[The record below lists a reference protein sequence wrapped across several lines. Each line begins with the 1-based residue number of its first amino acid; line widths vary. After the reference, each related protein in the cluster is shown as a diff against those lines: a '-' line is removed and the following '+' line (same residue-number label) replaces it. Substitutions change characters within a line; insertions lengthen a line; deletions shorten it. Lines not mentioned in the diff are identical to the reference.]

1 MTTNEIKNR
10 VADSGIVNVDLSD
23 YAPKENILELDLKQF
38 LFDGLVLKEKEFRV
52 ALKEF
57 DFNKYDGKVV
67 AVFCGA
73 NVIVPMWAYMLIT
86 TYLNNAN
93 AKIYFGNKN
102 KVTQAIIKEN
112 INSINVDDYKEKR
125 VIVNGC
131 SNIKLSEGL
140 FIAITKKLQKNVKSL
155 MFGEACSAVPIFK
168 NK

>member
-86 TYLNNAN
+86 TYLNSAN

-112 INSINVDDYKEKR
+112 IDSINVDDYKEKR

-140 FIAITKKLQKNVKSL
+140 YIAITKKLQKNVKSL

>member
-86 TYLNNAN
+86 TYLNNVN

-112 INSINVDDYKEKR
+112 IDSINVDDYKEKR

-131 SNIKLSEGL
+131 SNIELNEGL
-140 FIAITKKLQKNVKSL
+140 YIAITKKLQKNVKSL

>member
-1 MTTNEIKNR
+1 MIKGEIKNK
-10 VADSGIVNVDLSD
+10 VADSGIININLSI
-23 YAPKENILELDLKQF
+23 YAPKETILELDIKQF
-38 LFDGLVLKEKEFRV
+38 LFNGLVLKEKEFRL

-57 DFNKYDGKVV
+57 DFKKYENKIVG
-67 AVFCGA
+67 VFCGA
-73 NVIVPMWAYMLIT
+73 SVIIPMWAYMLIT
-86 TYLNNAN
+86 TYLNNMD

-102 KVTQAIIKEN
+102 EVLQLIIKKN
-112 INSINVDDYKEKR
+112 INCIDVKDFKEKR

-140 FIAITKKLQKNVKSL
+140 YIAITKKLQKNVKSL

>member
-10 VADSGIVNVDLSD
+10 VADSGIVNVNLSD

-38 LFDGLVLKEKEFRV
+38 LFDGLVLKEKEFRI

-112 INSINVDDYKEKR
+112 IDGINVDDYKEKR

-131 SNIKLSEGL
+131 SNIMLSEGL

>member
-38 LFDGLVLKEKEFRV
+38 LFDGLVLKEKEFRI

-112 INSINVDDYKEKR
+112 IDSINVDDYKEKR

-140 FIAITKKLQKNVKSL
+140 YIAITKKLQKKVKSL

>member
-38 LFDGLVLKEKEFRV
+38 LFDGLVLKEKEFRI

-112 INSINVDDYKEKR
+112 IDSINVDDYKEKR

>member
-23 YAPKENILELDLKQF
+23 YAPKENILQLDLKQF

-52 ALKEF
+52 SLKEF

-112 INSINVDDYKEKR
+112 IDSINVDDYKEKR

>member
-10 VADSGIVNVDLSD
+10 VADSGIVNIDLSD

-38 LFDGLVLKEKEFRV
+38 LFDGLVLKEKEFRI

-112 INSINVDDYKEKR
+112 IDSINVDDYKEKR

>member
-38 LFDGLVLKEKEFRV
+38 LFDGLVLKEKEFRI

-112 INSINVDDYKEKR
+112 IDGINVDDYKEKR

-131 SNIKLSEGL
+131 SNIKLSESL

>member
-38 LFDGLVLKEKEFRV
+38 LFDGLVLKEKEFRI

-57 DFNKYDGKVV
+57 DFNKYDGRVV

-112 INSINVDDYKEKR
+112 IDSINVDDYKEKR

-140 FIAITKKLQKNVKSL
+140 YIAITKNSKK
-155 MFGEACSAVPIFK
+155 M
-168 NK
+168 

>member
-10 VADSGIVNVDLSD
+10 VADSGIVNVNLSD

-38 LFDGLVLKEKEFRV
+38 LFDGLVLKEKEFRI

-112 INSINVDDYKEKR
+112 IDSINVDDYKEKR

-131 SNIKLSEGL
+131 SNIMLSEGL

-168 NK
+168 SK

>member
-86 TYLNNAN
+86 TYLNNAK

-112 INSINVDDYKEKR
+112 IDSINVDDYKEKR

-131 SNIKLSEGL
+131 SNITLSEGL
-140 FIAITKKLQKNVKSL
+140 FIAITKKLQ
-155 MFGEACSAVPIFK
+155 
-168 NK
+168 

>member
-73 NVIVPMWAYMLIT
+73 NVIVPMWAFMLIT

-112 INSINVDDYKEKR
+112 IDSINVDDYKEKR

-140 FIAITKKLQKNVKSL
+140 YIAITKKLQKNVKSL

>member
-73 NVIVPMWAYMLIT
+73 NVIVPMWAFMLIT

-112 INSINVDDYKEKR
+112 IDSINVDDYKEKR

-131 SNIKLSEGL
+131 SSIKLSEGL
-140 FIAITKKLQKNVKSL
+140 YIAITKKLQKNVKSL

>member
-10 VADSGIVNVDLSD
+10 VANSGIVNVDLSD

-57 DFNKYDGKVV
+57 DFNKYDSKVV

-73 NVIVPMWAYMLIT
+73 SVIVPMWAYMLIT

-112 INSINVDDYKEKR
+112 IDSINVDDYKEKR

>member
-10 VADSGIVNVDLSD
+10 VADSGIINVDLSD
-23 YAPKENILELDLKQF
+23 YAPKENILELDLKKF

-112 INSINVDDYKEKR
+112 IDSINVDDYKEKR

-131 SNIKLSEGL
+131 SSIKLSEGL
-140 FIAITKKLQKNVKSL
+140 YIAITKKLQKNVKSL

>member
-1 MTTNEIKNR
+1 MSSNEIKNR

-102 KVTQAIIKEN
+102 KVTQTIIKEN
-112 INSINVDDYKEKR
+112 IDSINVDDYKEKR

-140 FIAITKKLQKNVKSL
+140 YIAITKKLQKNVKSL